1 MGWLDRVGRVVRAQ
15 VNSLINEAED
25 PEKILEKAVMD
36 MEQELIAMRRALAE
50 AIATQ
55 KSTERIVANYQQ
67 TAQKWYDRAQLS
79 LNGGNE
85 ASAREAL
92 MQRQSY
98 QQQAQSLQA
107 QLEEQN
113 KIGSKLKQDLR
124 TLEQKYSEAKAKKNL
139 YIARLRSAQAQQ
151 KMHEIAGNLSGASP
165 SSVFERIETKILE
178 LEAESQLTGASGRD
192 SLEEKFIAIEGKDN
206 LEQ

>member
-124 TLEQKYSEAKAKKNL
+124 TLEHKYSEAKAKKNL

-206 LEQ
+206 LDR

>member
-1 MGWLDRVGRVVRAQ
+1 MGWLNRVGRVVRAQ
-15 VNSLINEAED
+15 INSLISEAED

-67 TAQKWYDRAQLS
+67 AAQKWYDRAQLS
-79 LNGGNE
+79 LHSGNE

-107 QLEEQN
+107 QLEEQS
-113 KIGSKLKQDLR
+113 KIGSNLKKDLR

-151 KMHEIAGNLSGASP
+151 KMHEIAGNLNGASP
-165 SSVFERIETKILE
+165 SSIFERIETKILE
-178 LEAESQLTGASGRD
+178 LEAESELTGASGRD

-206 LEQ
+206 KEL

>member
-15 VNSLINEAED
+15 INSLRNEAED

-113 KIGSKLKQDLR
+113 KIGSKLKKDLR

-151 KMHEIAGNLSGASP
+151 KMHEIAGTLSGASP
-165 SSVFERIETKILE
+165 SSVFERVETKILE
-178 LEAESQLTGASGRD
+178 LEAESQLTGASGQD

-206 LEQ
+206 LNQ